1 MREGTPTPR
10 AASSTGRAMTN
21 RGRPPV
27 SDERKPASPIGPL
40 SAPAALRIA
49 CREGRFTDTT
59 SGACPGF
66 AQANLIVLPRSLA
79 GDFRL
84 FCERNPRPCPLLLVS
99 ERPVL
104 SALAPGAD
112 LRTDLPR
119 YRVARRGRPGIE
131 TEDVREVW
139 RADLT
144 AFLLGCS
151 FGFEAGLVEAGI
163 RLRHQDEDRVVPMY
177 LTERDCEPAGPFR
190 GRLVVTMRPIPESRV
205 DEAVR
210 ISEEQPLAHG
220 APVHIG
226 DPGGL
231 GIRDLATPDWGE
243 DGGLLPGEVP
253 VFWACGVTSQV
264 VSRNAQPE
272 LTISHAPGF
281 MFVTDV
287 PVAEQSIRGESLP
300 PDVPRT
306 QTIEV
311 IP

>member
-1 MREGTPTPR
+1 MRDSR
-10 AASSTGRAMTN
+10 V
-21 RGRPPV
+21 PV
-27 SDERKPASPIGPL
+27 SDELTSGKTGDPRSD
-40 SAPAALRIA
+40 PAALRAA
-49 CREGRFTDTT
+49 CREREFVETT

-66 AQANLIVLPRSLA
+66 AQANLIVLPGSLA
-79 GDFRL
+79 DDFRL
-84 FCERNPRPCPLLLVS
+84 FCERNPRPCPLLLAS

-119 YRVARRGRPGIE
+119 YRVIKRGEPGIE
-131 TEDVREVW
+131 TEDVREAW
-139 RADLT
+139 QADLT

-163 RLRHQDEDRVVPMY
+163 RLRHQEEDRVVPMY
-177 LTERDCEPAGPFR
+177 LTERECEPAGPFR
-190 GRLVVTMRPIPESRV
+190 GRLVVTMRPIPEARV
-205 DEAVR
+205 DEAIR
-210 ISEEQPLAHG
+210 ISGEQPLAHG

-231 GIRDLATPDWGE
+231 GIRDLSAPDFGE

-264 VSRNAQPE
+264 AARNAEPE
-272 LTISHAPGF
+272 LMISHAPGF

-287 PVAEQSIRGESLP
+287 PVAEQKRRSHAA
-300 PDVPRT
+300 
-306 QTIEV
+306 
-311 IP
+311 